1 MLPYRV
7 ASATFRRKGVPV
19 YAVWT
24 PENVDINAPVVD
36 GVIQIISAE
45 DEFLKNPVVI
55 DPVRSKVAALPQ
67 GQVVDHDYL
76 SMTDVGLSE
85 YLNAQ
90 RFLNVPVMDYPLF
103 ITDASI
109 FDEVK

>member
-7 ASATFRRKGVPV
+7 ASAAFRRKGVPV

-36 GVIQIISAE
+36 GVIQIISSE
-45 DEFLKNPVVI
+45 DEFLKNPIVI
-55 DPVRSKVAALPQ
+55 DPVRSKVAALPR
-67 GQVVDHDYL
+67 GVIGDHEFT

-85 YLNAQ
+85 YINAQ
-90 RFLNVPVMDYPLF
+90 RFLKVPVMDYPLF
-103 ITDASI
+103 ITDASS